1 MVQGRIRLLLGP
13 AVVSTRAIAAL
24 LVNRSLEIHQ
34 SLSMMGHIFY
44 SNDVVALYHTSTYIL
59 TYC

>member
-1 MVQGRIRLLLGP
+1 M
-13 AVVSTRAIAAL
+13 STRTIAAL

-44 SNDVVALYHTSTYIL
+44 SNDNNDFSCQIIISSALEQ
-59 TYC
+59 